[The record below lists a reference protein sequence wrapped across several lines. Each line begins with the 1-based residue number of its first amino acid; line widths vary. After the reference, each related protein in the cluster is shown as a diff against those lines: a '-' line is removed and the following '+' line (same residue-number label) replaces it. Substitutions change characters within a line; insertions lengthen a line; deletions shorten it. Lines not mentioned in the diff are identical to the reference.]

1 MEAYCENP
9 ANDVFVDVDSRGA
22 SNLLRN
28 SFASPG
34 AIAAFHFNDGID
46 QFFRRPLGTRPTNSF
61 WGKQKPILLLDQRF
75 VKMQQKVFKTTA
87 DRTTRAGRIKR
98 VHKPAMMRSD
108 VTEGWE
114 RASDRDSESGLDVA
128 SRRTRR

>member
-9 ANDVFVDVDSRGA
+9 ANDVFVDVDSKGE
-22 SNLLRN
+22 SNLLPN

-46 QFFRRPLGTRPTNSF
+46 LFFRRPFGTRPTNSF

-75 VKMQQKVFKTTA
+75 VKMQQSGSLED
-87 DRTTRAGRIKR
+87 DRGPHNT
-98 VHKPAMMRSD
+98 
-108 VTEGWE
+108 
-114 RASDRDSESGLDVA
+114 
-128 SRRTRR
+128 RRTHQESAQTSDDAIG